1 MTRPELP
8 RVVEPG
14 SDEHI
19 RLIGRA
25 YQVKAVPAW
34 VTCYA
39 RDCYRAGRNEGAR
52 ARAAAP
58 AARRGVAPGRS
69 RAVDLAIEILAS
81 ASTLAGM
88 RLGST
93 TVAGASIYIVATCA
107 WCAISWRKGL
117 HGIWPLNIGALVVMI
132 FNLKDALA

>member
-1 MTRPELP
+1 MTHPEVP

-14 SDEHI
+14 SAEHLA
-19 RLIGRA
+19 LIGRA
-25 YQVKAVPAW
+25 YQVKSVPAW

-58 AARRGVAPGRS
+58 AARQGVALGRNS
-69 RAVDLAIEILAS
+69 RVDLAIEILIS

-93 TVAGASIYIVATCA
+93 N
-107 WCAISWRKGL
+107 L
-117 HGIWPLNIGALVVMI
+117 HGIECYLVSTCLWCVITWRKRLHGVWPLNIGALVVMAL
-132 FNLKDALA
+132 NLRDALA